1 MTQIKYLISSLNDKN
16 LNVMTDDSNK
26 IKKKY
31 RKVNR
36 YNRNKEITVEYDRG
50 VPEEAKERN
59 VL

>member
-36 YNRNKEITVEYDRG
+36 YNGNKEITVEYGRG